1 MCLTPGLDISV
12 YVVALRTC
20 SLDPGPVLETTG
32 RALETTGRA
41 LETTGRV
48 LETTGRVLENAT
60 EFSCCFLAAFGS
72 IQHHSVAVSWL

>member
-20 SLDPGPVLETTG
+20 SLDPGPV
-32 RALETTGRA
+32 

>member
-48 LETTGRVLENAT
+48 LENAT